1 MNNRPIFQKIA
12 NVANSQKLSVS
23 EIESLDAGSIGAL
36 VSLTTDEVPEY
47 RKHHR
52 GIKQLLVKQFK
63 RKKRIV
69 ELAQII
75 EAVRTAGFQN
85 VQGRLQGK
93 DRITLWPN
101 GGMPEEEK

>member
-12 NVANSQKLSVS
+12 NAANSQKLSVS
-23 EIESLDAGSIGAL
+23 EIESLDAGSIGTF
-36 VSLTTDEVPEY
+36 VSLATDEVQEY

-69 ELAQII
+69 ELAQIM
-75 EAVRTAGFQN
+75 EAVQIAGFPN
-85 VQGRLQGK
+85 TQGRLSGK
-93 DRITLWPN
+93 LVIEIYPH